1 MANATPLN
9 TTYEFGAS
17 NYLLGLRKRNMNHT
31 RYAHGSV
38 SAKGLIY
45 VFGGFANKD
54 VPGEAP
60 RTLHTCEKYIPSS
73 NSWELI
79 TNLNEARAFFG
90 CCAMEN
96 QYIYVF
102 GGFHDYE
109 MLNNIEKYD
118 TITDTWITLY
128 YKLPYPLVK
137 HAVAS
142 TDKRNILILGGM
154 SNDFSPLASV
164 INLDVQTAKFS
175 KKAPLRQGK
184 LMDGGVYLARDSSV
198 FVITSDE
205 SAGFKSERYVVRDL
219 Y

>member
-1 MANATPLN
+1 
-9 TTYEFGAS
+9 
-17 NYLLGLRKRNMNHT
+17 
-31 RYAHGSV
+31 
-38 SAKGLIY
+38 
-45 VFGGFANKD
+45 
-54 VPGEAP
+54 
-60 RTLHTCEKYIPSS
+60 
-73 NSWELI
+73 
-79 TNLNEARAFFG
+79 
-90 CCAMEN
+90 MEN

-184 LMDGGVYLARDSSV
+184 LMDGGVYLARDSSI